1 MTNREM
7 ITTTIRITPDQHSFA
22 KHNMG
27 SLSHFVRMKLD
38 EERFKATPIP
48 YHTNLI
54 PQAAKCYPNT
64 KGNYCGICWPDGIP
78 DLREWK
84 SYRSRSTEGSF
95 FGTWNEWIDHNASHY
110 LRNAPDPQ
118 KITQEES
125 RETSP
130 DDLRKVGVIR
140 RILRFIF

>member
-1 MTNREM
+1 MKREM
-7 ITTTIRITPDQHSFA
+7 LTTTIRITPDQHSFA

-27 SLSHFVRMKLD
+27 SLSHFVRQKLD

-54 PQAAKCYPNT
+54 PQAAKCYPNP

-84 SYRSRSTEGSF
+84 SYRSRATEGSF
-95 FGTWNEWIDHNASHY
+95 FGTWDEWIHHNASKY
-110 LRNAPDPQ
+110 LRNVPD
-118 KITQEES
+118 TQQVAEKES
-125 RETSP
+125 SEAVTHN
-130 DDLRKVGVIR
+130 LGIIR
-140 RILRFIF
+140 RIWRLIF